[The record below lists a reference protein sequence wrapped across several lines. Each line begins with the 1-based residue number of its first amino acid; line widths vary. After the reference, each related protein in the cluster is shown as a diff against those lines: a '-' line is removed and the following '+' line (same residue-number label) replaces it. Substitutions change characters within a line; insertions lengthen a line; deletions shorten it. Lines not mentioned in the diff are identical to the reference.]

1 MGTFINTTSTRLEII
16 KFLELIEMN
25 NNENLFVYRSTVIT
39 PYIENVQDGI
49 YHLFVLNSNNK
60 MVDPS
65 NEFSNDK
72 FNQNIVNL
80 YPEYDRDN
88 VNDNPPE
95 ANSFAKNFPIGDV
108 VTNDLKKSITR
119 ETTNNF
125 ISGFDVS
132 NTISLL
138 INKQQ
143 YLATLTFDKEHS
155 FESLKYVSSLSGGSG
170 HTPASGQA
178 TYHNIKLLNNTS
190 TPPTNANWDGATAM
204 VTVQNGVAIAATI
217 TDGGSGYKNG
227 EQLYFDSSD
236 VDNWWYW
243 WKR

>member
-1 MGTFINTTSTRLEII
+1 MGTFINTTSTRDNQLPRVNRN
-16 KFLELIEMN
+16 N

-65 NEFSNDK
+65 SEFSDDK

-132 NTISLL
+132 NTISS
-138 INKQQ
+138 ISTNVAGT
-143 YLATLTFDKEHS
+143 LATLTFDKEHS
-155 FESLKYVSSLSGGSG
+155 FESLKYVSPSSLTGGSN
-170 HTPASGQA
+170 HLPASGQA

-190 TPPTNANWDGATAM
+190 TASNSNWDGATAN

-217 TDGGSGYKNG
+217 TDGGSGYKMRTT
-227 EQLYFDSSD
+227 LL
-236 VDNWWYW
+236 
-243 WKR
+243 